1 MPYIS
6 FKTTKVLTLQQE
18 LDLKKMAGTAITLLP
33 NKTEDYLMIHI
44 EDNQLMYFRGKEED
58 CLMVTCKVYGHAEE
72 SHKAKFVKELIKE
85 TEKITKIPASHIY
98 LTFGEYDHWGM
109 NGEWI

>member
-18 LDLKKMAGTAITLLP
+18 LDLKTMAGRLISLLP

-44 EDNQLMYFRGKEED
+44 EDNQLMYFKGKEID
-58 CLMVTCKVYGHAEE
+58 CMMITCKVYGHPELSYKQE
-72 SHKAKFVKELIKE
+72 FVKELMKE
-85 TEKITKIPASHIY
+85 AERITKIPVDNQY
-98 LTFGEYDHWGM
+98 LTFSEEDHWGM
-109 NGEWI
+109 NGEFI

>member
-1 MPYIS
+1 MPYVS

-18 LDLKKMAGTAITLLP
+18 LDLKTMTGKLISLLP

-58 CLMVTCKVYGHAEE
+58 CMMISCKVYGHPALADQ
-72 SHKAKFVKELIKE
+72 KVFVKELMKE
-85 TEKITKIPASHIY
+85 TEKITKIPVNNQY
-98 LTFGEYDHWGM
+98 LTFSEEDHWGM
-109 NGEWI
+109 NGEFI

>member
-1 MPYIS
+1 MIRKGEIFMPYIS

-44 EDNQLMYFRGKEED
+44 EDNQLMYLNPLDNLLISR
-58 CLMVTCKVYGHAEE
+58 CRKV
-72 SHKAKFVKELIKE
+72 
-85 TEKITKIPASHIY
+85 
-98 LTFGEYDHWGM
+98 
-109 NGEWI
+109 